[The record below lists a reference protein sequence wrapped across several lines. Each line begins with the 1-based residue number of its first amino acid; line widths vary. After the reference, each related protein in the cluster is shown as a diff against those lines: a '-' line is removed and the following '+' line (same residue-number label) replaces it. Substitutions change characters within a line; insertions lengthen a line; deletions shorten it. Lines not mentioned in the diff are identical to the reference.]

1 MLKKTIR
8 TVSVFAVG
16 ILAGIILY
24 IYFGT
29 NSENSSL
36 SEDSLLVNNLYANSS
51 ANTPDLDVNSSRQNS
66 ITRAIKIL
74 GPAVVGIN
82 VTQIREYRRRSPLTT
97 SDPLLRKFFP
107 ELFKDHS
114 YQEQVKSL
122 GSGFIISSDGYIL
135 TNEHVVTDAKEVI
148 ITMTGGEKVE
158 AEIIGTDPK
167 SDVALLKVNL
177 DSLQFAILG
186 NSDDV
191 ILGEWAIAVGNPF
204 GLFEIN
210 NKPTVTVG
218 VISALNR
225 DFYDME
231 QMEGRIYQDMIQ
243 TDASINHGNS
253 GGPLCNALGEVIG
266 MNTFIF
272 SDGGGEGSVGIGFA
286 IPVNRISRL
295 IDELKTNTII
305 DRDFWIGIRVKN
317 LDRVIARKMGYNET
331 DGVVVTYIDRRSP
344 AEKAGMKLGDI
355 ITKIGKN
362 PIALDKHVTEAIYK
376 EDLRVGDSLDFQVW
390 RDGEVVVLRL
400 LLESIKG
407 Y

>member
-24 IYFGT
+24 VYFGT
-29 NSENSSL
+29 NSENSLL

-66 ITRAIKIL
+66 ITRAVNIL

-82 VTQIREYRRRSPLTT
+82 VTQVHEYRRRSPLSTR
-97 SDPLLRKFFP
+97 DPFLRELFP
-107 ELFKDHS
+107 ELFKNYR

-148 ITMTGGEKVE
+148 ITMTNGQKTE
-158 AEIIGTDPK
+158 ADILGTDPK
-167 SDVALLKVNL
+167 SDVALLKINL
-177 DSLQFAILG
+177 DSLQFVKLG

-191 ILGEWAIAVGNPF
+191 ILGEWAIAIGNPF
-204 GLFEIN
+204 GLFENN

-225 DFYDME
+225 DFYE
-231 QMEGRIYQDMIQ
+231 MEGRIYQDMIQ
-243 TDASINHGNS
+243 TDASINPGNS
-253 GGPLCNALGEVIG
+253 GGPLCNSLGEVIG
-266 MNTFIF
+266 MNAFILN
-272 SDGGGEGSVGIGFA
+272 DVGKGSVGIGFA
-286 IPVNRISRL
+286 IPINRISQL

-355 ITKIGKN
+355 ITKIGKT
-362 PIALDKHVTEAIYK
+362 PIALDKHVTEAIYE
-376 EDLRVGDSLDFQVW
+376 EDLRVGDSMEFQVW
-390 RDGEVVVLRL
+390 RDGEVIDLKL